1 MKREFIVGGIS
12 FNMIKVEGGTFW
24 MGAQDNDPEGRN
36 YNEKADRFYTSPV
49 HKVTLSDYYIAESMV
64 TQELWETVMGKNP
77 SFYKG
82 PKKPV
87 NEVSW
92 NDAQDFIEKLNEI
105 TGENFRLPTE
115 AEWEFAAKG
124 GTKSKGYIYA
134 GSNDYNEVA
143 WNKDNCQEPQ
153 DVMTKLP
160 NELGIYDM
168 CGNLKEMCQD
178 YYAEYPAEP
187 QINPQ
192 GPKKEDVNYEFNM
205 TYFFRYYLHV
215 LRSNSVL
222 FSHLTSFIEDRSK
235 IADYHASIDVG
246 FRLAL

>member
-1 MKREFIVGGIS
+1 
-12 FNMIKVEGGTFW
+12 
-24 MGAQDNDPEGRN
+24 
-36 YNEKADRFYTSPV
+36 
-49 HKVTLSDYYIAESMV
+49 
-64 TQELWETVMGKNP
+64 
-77 SFYKG
+77 
-82 PKKPV
+82 
-87 NEVSW
+87 
-92 NDAQDFIEKLNEI
+92 
-105 TGENFRLPTE
+105 
-115 AEWEFAAKG
+115 
-124 GTKSKGYIYA
+124 
-134 GSNDYNEVA
+134 
-143 WNKDNCQEPQ
+143 
-153 DVMTKLP
+153 MTKLP

-187 QINPQ
+187 QVNPQ

-222 FSHLTSFIEDRSK
+222 FSHLTSFIEDRSR